1 MNFARLQLWSRNL
14 LWILV
19 GAVWIVII
27 SLPALGLLLA
37 ARGEISWQPS
47 EHHGYRVWVIME
59 QEERGIGWE
68 VRRTAS
74 YSVERVCLQTT
85 VGFWL
90 WRSQVHQQQTR
101 YSFCEC
107 YMDLPDTEMEY
118 LGTCSPRSQTSLAS
132 AVFSLFLG
140 PGDYVLF

>member
-1 MNFARLQLWSRNL
+1 MNFARLQLWLRNL
-14 LWILV
+14 LWTLV

-37 ARGEISWQPS
+37 SRGEISWQPG
-47 EHHGYRVWVIME
+47 EYHGYRVWVIME

-68 VRRTAS
+68 VRHTAS
-74 YSVERVCLQTT
+74 RSVERVCLQTT

-90 WRSQVHQQQTR
+90 WRPQVQHTR

-107 YMDLPDTEMEY
+107 YRDHPDAEMEY
-118 LGTCSPRSQTSLAS
+118 LGTCFTRSQTSLAS

-140 PGDYVLF
+140 LGDYVRF